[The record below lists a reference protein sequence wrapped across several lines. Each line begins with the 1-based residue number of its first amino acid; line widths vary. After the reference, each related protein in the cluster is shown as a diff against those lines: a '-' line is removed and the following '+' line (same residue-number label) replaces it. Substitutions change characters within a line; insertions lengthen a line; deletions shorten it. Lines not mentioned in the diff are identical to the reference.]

1 MCFYVGWKNDHRSSD
16 LLRLSSCEKDFVFQS
31 GDIVAR
37 QGQGWGLCSYVY
49 SRTPMIPTIA
59 QKYGSGGSTVLVLSV
74 TS

>member
-16 LLRLSSCEKDFVFQS
+16 LLRLSSCKKDFVFQS
-31 GDIVAR
+31 GDIVGKGR
-37 QGQGWGLCSYVY
+37 GGGCVRMC